1 MLTDIFYFLYELP
14 LNLRKQFYPSIKKQ
28 SAHNIVIGG

>member
-14 LNLRKQFYPSIKKQ
+14 LNLGKQFYPSIKKQ
-28 SAHNIVIGG
+28 SALNIVIGG